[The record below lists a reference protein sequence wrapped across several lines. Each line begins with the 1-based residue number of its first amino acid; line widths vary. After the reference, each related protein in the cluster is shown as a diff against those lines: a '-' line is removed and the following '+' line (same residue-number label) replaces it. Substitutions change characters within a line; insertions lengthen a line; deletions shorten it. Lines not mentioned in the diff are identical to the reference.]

1 MSERVKDILCG
12 VLIALGVWA
21 AGILLTGKIM
31 FIDEIEFH
39 LHGRLVALFPW
50 IFGSV
55 CVAVAAVSAK
65 KDLPCFFRTALIA
78 MFLPVAALLIY
89 LALDGILEATGLG
102 ATPVDAVRILFA
114 LPAIPAASVFGEY
127 DSVADG
133 IVTYSVFLLP
143 MAAGLIA
150 ALAVYRR
157 ITRQKTDLSLTDRR

>member
-1 MSERVKDILCG
+1 MDPEKKNRTKEILSG
-12 VLIALGVWA
+12 VLVAFGIWV

-50 IFGSV
+50 IFGAV

-65 KDLPCFFRTALIA
+65 KDLPCFFRTALTA
-78 MFLPVAALLIY
+78 MFLPAAALLIY

-133 IVTYSVFLLP
+133 IIAYSVFLLP

-157 ITRQKTDLSLTDRR
+157 YRRKNSAAE